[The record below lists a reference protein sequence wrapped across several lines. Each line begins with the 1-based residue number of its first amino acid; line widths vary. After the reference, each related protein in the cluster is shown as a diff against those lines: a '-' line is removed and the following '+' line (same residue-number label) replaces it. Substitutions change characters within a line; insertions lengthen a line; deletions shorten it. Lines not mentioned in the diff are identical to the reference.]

1 LKLRLECPKC
11 QFKYNLSGK
20 NYNPY
25 PYETEDKILKIRY
38 GQDAIGKNIDC
49 LICTSCNFITYAFV
63 KTSFSNLIRVSSRYK
78 NEILIEP
85 KYIFDICNEANKMSD
100 ISSGNIKSILED
112 DFHINAEIFNLL
124 SKHNLLTLDVLG
136 LKSRG
141 YYSNNVLRSLM
152 SADMLKADPA
162 GNEVQNIDELDIG
175 EISEKYDIYDR
186 YTEIAR
192 NKGQIFSITKKAEI
206 YLADLITQEN
216 NKDSALKVEVVNAGT
231 KDATVKLDFCV
242 KSDLTKDY
250 KEFPYEGFSA
260 FIDKSYL
267 KPINYLE
274 DAHLS
279 MKINGTNEKLAITAN
294 NIKREDP
301 KIEARKS
308 QEWLES
314 GDI

>member
-1 LKLRLECPKC
+1 
-11 QFKYNLSGK
+11 
-20 NYNPY
+20 
-25 PYETEDKILKIRY
+25 
-38 GQDAIGKNIDC
+38 
-49 LICTSCNFITYAFV
+49 
-63 KTSFSNLIRVSSRYK
+63 
-78 NEILIEP
+78 
-85 KYIFDICNEANKMSD
+85 
-100 ISSGNIKSILED
+100 
-112 DFHINAEIFNLL
+112 
-124 SKHNLLTLDVLG
+124 
-136 LKSRG
+136 
-141 YYSNNVLRSLM
+141 M

-206 YLADLITQEN
+206 YLAELITQEN

-231 KDATVKLDFCV
+231 KDATVKLDFCI

-301 KIEARKS
+301 KIEALKS